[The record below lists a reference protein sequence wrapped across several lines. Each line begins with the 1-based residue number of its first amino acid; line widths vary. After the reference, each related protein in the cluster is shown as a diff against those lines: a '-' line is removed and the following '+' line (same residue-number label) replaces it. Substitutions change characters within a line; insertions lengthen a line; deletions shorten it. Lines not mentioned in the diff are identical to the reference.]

1 MSEEDGVAL
10 DVPVDH
16 TLSVQD
22 RQCLQDG
29 KTHGGNLLL
38 VHPEEEQTNKDMS
51 FILFT
56 AATVYVL
63 HTPKSNSDCIRFT
76 LT

>member
-16 TLSVQD
+16 TLRVED

-29 KTHGGNLLL
+29 QTHGGNLLL
-38 VHPEEEQTNKDMS
+38 VHPEEARKHTPFN
-51 FILFT
+51 LFT
-56 AATVYVL
+56 TSLVYAVCA
-63 HTPKSNSDCIRFT
+63 PKSTSDCIRFT